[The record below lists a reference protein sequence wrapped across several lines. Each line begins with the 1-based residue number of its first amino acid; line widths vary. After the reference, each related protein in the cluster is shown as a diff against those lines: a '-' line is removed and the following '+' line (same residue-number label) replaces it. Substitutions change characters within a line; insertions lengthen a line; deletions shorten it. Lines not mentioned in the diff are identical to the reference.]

1 MQAHPGDQSAHA
13 PLTPGGASPSGKA
26 PVFGTGIP
34 RFESW
39 RPSQCLFQWL
49 ASIIDGETV
58 RYAVFV
64 PSGPSGD

>member
-39 RPSQCLFQWL
+39 RPSQCLLCFEISNL
-49 ASIIDGETV
+49 DKLGT
-58 RYAVFV
+58 R
-64 PSGPSGD
+64 